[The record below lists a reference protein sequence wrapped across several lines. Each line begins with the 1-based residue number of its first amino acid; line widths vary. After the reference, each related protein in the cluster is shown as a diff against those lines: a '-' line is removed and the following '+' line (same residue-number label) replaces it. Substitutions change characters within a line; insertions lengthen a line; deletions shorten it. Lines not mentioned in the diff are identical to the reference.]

1 MICLSADNKKWLAL
15 AMVFNAVVSRLGVSA
30 SHAKKLITITH
41 YSLLITYLLLLSA
54 CGSSSSEEVTPQPDK
69 PKEKPVLKIYLF
81 APESP
86 IVTRASTGSVDA
98 SQAERAIH
106 TIDIWVFE
114 HESPNKKVS
123 YIHLDDVSF
132 SGQKEIAMELTDE
145 FANLPKKP
153 NVDIYVAANKESC
166 GLTSLNENTT
176 LAELKE
182 ICIGSSSF
190 GTTSLSLVNTV
201 PTEGLPMSGLLE
213 NQIISGIPPVYTA
226 MSQNVKLV
234 RAVSK
239 VRFIFSMSNANPPT
253 ISDLSISLKANMIP
267 KEEYLF
273 LEGVYPTY
281 KSRVKLTGENN
292 YESEASLVTINNP
305 VINKCADPASYAYT
319 SETGQ
324 AYEDK
329 MNAGITAT
337 HLSDFG
343 TFYFRES
350 DIKLEG
356 TISYTLGTAPNAT
369 NKSKTFTMGAAGDFT
384 RNHTWIVYGYFLG
397 SGDLKLNVV
406 DVKDWTS
413 GSEDPKVYNW

>member
-1 MICLSADNKKWLAL
+1 MKSEKRHIGWLLSSML
-15 AMVFNAVVSRLGVSA
+15 M
-30 SHAKKLITITH
+30 
-41 YSLLITYLLLLSA
+41 LLLLLTA
-54 CGSSSSEEVTPQPDK
+54 CSSSSTDDEAEK
-69 PKEKPVLKIYLF
+69 PKVKPVLKIYLF

-86 IVTRASTGSVDA
+86 IITRANTGSVDA
-98 SQAERAIH
+98 LEAEKEIH

-132 SGQKEIAMELTDE
+132 SGQKEIAMELTDK

-176 LAELKE
+176 LAQLKE
-182 ICIGSSSF
+182 TCIGSSSF
-190 GTTSLSLVNTV
+190 GTTSPVNTV
-201 PTEGLPMSGLLE
+201 PLEGLPMSGLLE

-253 ISDLSISLKANMIP
+253 ISNLSISLSANMIP

-292 YESEASLVTINNP
+292 YESEASLVTNNNT
-305 VINKCADPASYAYT
+305 VINKCDDPASYAYT

-350 DIKLEG
+350 DKKLEG

-397 SGDLKLNVV
+397 SGELKLNVV

>member
-1 MICLSADNKKWLAL
+1 MKSEKRHIGWWLSGIMMLLWL
-15 AMVFNAVVSRLGVSA
+15 
-30 SHAKKLITITH
+30 T
-41 YSLLITYLLLLSA
+41 A
-54 CGSSSSEEVTPQPDK
+54 CGSSSSDEVTPQPDK

-106 TIDIWVFE
+106 TIDVWVFE
-114 HESPNKKVS
+114 HESPNDKVS

-182 ICIGSSSF
+182 TCIGSSSF
-190 GTTSLSLVNTV
+190 GTASPVVSV
-201 PTEGLPMSGLLE
+201 PGTGLPMSGLLE
-213 NQIISGIPPVYTA
+213 NQVISGIPPVYTA

-253 ISDLSISLKANMIP
+253 ISNLSISLKDNMIP

-273 LEGVYPTY
+273 LEGVYPTH
-281 KSRVKLTGENN
+281 KSRVKLTGVDV
-292 YESEASLVTINNP
+292 YESEASLVTNNNT
-305 VINKCADPASYAYT
+305 VINQCDDPASYAYT

-329 MNAGITAT
+329 MNTGITDN

>member
-15 AMVFNAVVSRLGVSA
+15 AMVFNAVVSRLAVSA
-30 SHAKKLITITH
+30 SHAKKLITITQ
-41 YSLLITYLLLLSA
+41 YSLLITHLLLLSA
-54 CGSSSSEEVTPQPDK
+54 CGSSSSDEVTPQPDK

-98 SQAERAIH
+98 SQAEKAIY
-106 TIDIWVFE
+106 TIDVWVFK
-114 HESPNKKVS
+114 HESPNEKVS

-166 GLTSLNENTT
+166 GLTSLNEATT
-176 LAELKE
+176 LAQLKE
-182 ICIGSSSF
+182 TCIGSSSF
-190 GTTSLSLVNTV
+190 GTASPVVSV
-201 PTEGLPMSGLLE
+201 PGTGLPMSGLLE
-213 NQIISGIPPVYTA
+213 NQVISGIPPVYTA

-273 LEGVYPTY
+273 LGGVYPTY
-281 KSRVKLTGENN
+281 KSRVKLTGVDV
-292 YESEASLVTINNP
+292 YESEASLVTNNNTA
-305 VINKCADPASYAYT
+305 INKCDDPASYAYT

-356 TISYTLGTAPNAT
+356 TISYTLGTAPNTT

-397 SGDLKLNVV
+397 SGELILNSVK
-406 DVKDWTS
+406 VKDWTTD
-413 GSEDPKVYNW
+413 SENPEVYNW

>member
-1 MICLSADNKKWLAL
+1 L
-15 AMVFNAVVSRLGVSA
+15 
-30 SHAKKLITITH
+30 
-41 YSLLITYLLLLSA
+41 
-54 CGSSSSEEVTPQPDK
+54 
-69 PKEKPVLKIYLF
+69 
-81 APESP
+81 
-86 IVTRASTGSVDA
+86 TG
-98 SQAERAIH
+98 
-106 TIDIWVFE
+106 
-114 HESPNKKVS
+114 
-123 YIHLDDVSF
+123 
-132 SGQKEIAMELTDE
+132 
-145 FANLPKKP
+145 
-153 NVDIYVAANKESC
+153 
-166 GLTSLNENTT
+166 LNENTT

-182 ICIGSSSF
+182 TCIGSSSF
-190 GTTSLSLVNTV
+190 GTATPVSAV
-201 PTEGLPMSGLLE
+201 PSEGLPMSGLLE

-253 ISDLSISLKANMIP
+253 ISDLSISLKDNMIP

-273 LEGVYPTY
+273 LEGVYPTH
-281 KSRVKLTGENN
+281 KSRVKLTGVDD
-292 YESEASLVTINNP
+292 YESEASLVTNNNT
-305 VINKCADPASYAYT
+305 VINKCDDPASYAYT

-350 DIKLEG
+350 DKKLEG
-356 TISYTLGTAPNAT
+356 TISYTLGTAPNT
-369 NKSKTFTMGAAGDFT
+369 TPKSKTFTMGAAGDFT

>member
-1 MICLSADNKKWLAL
+1 MKSEKRHIGWWLSGI
-15 AMVFNAVVSRLGVSA
+15 MM
-30 SHAKKLITITH
+30 
-41 YSLLITYLLLLSA
+41 LLLLTA
-54 CGSSSSEEVTPQPDK
+54 CGSSSSDEVTPQPDK

-166 GLTSLNENTT
+166 GLISLNENTT
-176 LAELKE
+176 LAQLKE
-182 ICIGSSSF
+182 TSIGSSSF
-190 GTTSLSLVNTV
+190 GTTSLVNTV
-201 PTEGLPMSGLLE
+201 PPEGLPMSGLLE

-253 ISDLSISLKANMIP
+253 ISNLSISLKDNMIP

-273 LEGVYPTY
+273 LEGVYPTH
-281 KSRVKLTGENN
+281 KSRVKLTGEND
-292 YESEASLVTINNP
+292 YESEASLVTNTNNNT
-305 VINKCADPASYAYT
+305 VINKCDDPASYAYT

-350 DIKLEG
+350 DKKLEG
-356 TISYTLGTAPNAT
+356 TISYTLGTAPNT
-369 NKSKTFTMGAAGDFT
+369 TPKSKTFTMGAAGDFT

-397 SGDLKLNVV
+397 SGDLKLNEV
-406 DVKDWTS
+406 DIKDWTS

>member
-1 MICLSADNKKWLAL
+1 MKSEKRHIEQRFIGGIL
-15 AMVFNAVVSRLGVSA
+15 M
-30 SHAKKLITITH
+30 
-41 YSLLITYLLLLSA
+41 LLVLLSA
-54 CGSSSSEEVTPQPDK
+54 CGSSSSDEVTPQPDK

-123 YIHLDDVSF
+123 YIHLDDISF

-166 GLTSLNENTT
+166 ALAGLDENTT
-176 LAELKE
+176 LAQLKE
-182 ICIGSSSF
+182 TCIGSSSF
-190 GTTSLSLVNTV
+190 GTTSLVNTV

-213 NQIISGIPPVYTA
+213 NQVISGIPPVYTA

-253 ISDLSISLKANMIP
+253 ISNLSISLKDNMIP

-273 LEGVYPTY
+273 LEGVYPTH
-281 KSRVKLTGENN
+281 KSRVKLTGVDD
-292 YESEASLVTINNP
+292 YESEASLVTNNNT
-305 VINKCADPASYAYT
+305 VINQCDDPASYAYT

-350 DIKLEG
+350 DKKLEG
-356 TISYTLGTAPNAT
+356 TISYTLGTEPNT
-369 NKSKTFTMGAAGDFT
+369 TPKSKTFTMGAAGDFT

>member
-1 MICLSADNKKWLAL
+1 MKSEKRHIGWWLSGI
-15 AMVFNAVVSRLGVSA
+15 MM
-30 SHAKKLITITH
+30 
-41 YSLLITYLLLLSA
+41 LLVLLTA
-54 CGSSSSEEVTPQPDK
+54 CGSSSTEDAPQTPQPDK

-98 SQAERAIH
+98 SQAEKAIH

-114 HESPNKKVS
+114 HESPNEKVS

-132 SGQKEIAMELTDE
+132 SGQKEIAMELTAQ
-145 FANLPKKP
+145 FANKPKKP

-166 GLTSLNENTT
+166 GLTGLNENTT

-182 ICIGSSSF
+182 TCIGSSSF
-190 GTTSLSLVNTV
+190 GTASPVNTV
-201 PTEGLPMSGLLE
+201 HPEGLPMSGLLE

-239 VRFIFSMSNANPPT
+239 VRFIFSMSNANSPT
-253 ISDLSISLKANMIP
+253 ISNLSISLKDNMIP

-281 KSRVKLTGENN
+281 KSRVKLTGVDV
-292 YESEASLVTINNP
+292 YESEASLVTNNNTA
-305 VINKCADPASYAYT
+305 IKKCDDPASYAYT

-324 AYEDK
+324 AYENK
-329 MNAGITAT
+329 MNEGITAND
-337 HLSDFG
+337 LSDFG
-343 TFYFRES
+343 TFYLRES
-350 DIKLEG
+350 DKQLEG

-369 NKSKTFTMGAAGDFT
+369 NKSKTFSMAAAGDFT

>member
-1 MICLSADNKKWLAL
+1 MKSEKRHIGWWLSGI
-15 AMVFNAVVSRLGVSA
+15 MM
-30 SHAKKLITITH
+30 
-41 YSLLITYLLLLSA
+41 LLLLTA
-54 CGSSSSEEVTPQPDK
+54 CGSSSSDEVTPQPEK

-114 HESPNKKVS
+114 HESPNDKVS

-166 GLTSLNENTT
+166 GLTGLNENTT
-176 LAELKE
+176 LAQLKE
-182 ICIGSSSF
+182 TCIGSSSF
-190 GTTSLSLVNTV
+190 GTTSLVNTV

-213 NQIISGIPPVYTA
+213 NQVISGIPPVYTA

-273 LEGVYPTY
+273 LEGVYPTH
-281 KSRVKLTGENN
+281 KSRVKLTGVDD
-292 YESEASLVTINNP
+292 YESEASLVTNNNNNT
-305 VINKCADPASYAYT
+305 VINQCDDPASYAYT

-329 MNAGITAT
+329 MNAGITANK
-337 HLSDFG
+337 LSDFG
-343 TFYFRES
+343 TFYLRES
-350 DIKLEG
+350 DKKLEG
-356 TISYTLGTAPNAT
+356 TISYTLGNSTP
-369 NKSKTFTMGAAGDFT
+369 KSKTFTMGAAGDFT

-406 DVKDWTS
+406 DVKEWTS

>member
-1 MICLSADNKKWLAL
+1 MKSEKRHIEQRFIGGIL
-15 AMVFNAVVSRLGVSA
+15 M
-30 SHAKKLITITH
+30 
-41 YSLLITYLLLLSA
+41 LLVLLTA
-54 CGSSSSEEVTPQPDK
+54 CGSSSTEDAPQTPQTPQ
-69 PKEKPVLKIYLF
+69 EKPVLKIYLF

-98 SQAERAIH
+98 SQAEKAIC
-106 TIDIWVFE
+106 TIDVWVFE
-114 HESPNKKVS
+114 HESPNDKVS

-145 FANLPKKP
+145 FANKPKKP
-153 NVDIYVAANKESC
+153 NVDIYVAVNKESC
-166 GLTSLNENTT
+166 GLTATDLNENTT
-176 LAELKE
+176 LAQLKE
-182 ICIGSSSF
+182 TCIGSSSF
-190 GTTSLSLVNTV
+190 GTTSLVNTV

-253 ISDLSISLKANMIP
+253 ISNLSISLKANMIP

-273 LEGVYPTY
+273 LEGVYPTH
-281 KSRVKLTGENN
+281 KSRVKLTGVDD
-292 YESEASLVTINNP
+292 YESEASLVTNNNT
-305 VINKCADPASYAYT
+305 VINQCADPASYAYT

-329 MNAGITAT
+329 MNTGITDN

-350 DIKLEG
+350 DKKLEG
-356 TISYTLGTAPNAT
+356 TISYTLGTAPNT
-369 NKSKTFTMGAAGDFT
+369 MPKSKTFTMGAAGDFT

-397 SGDLKLNVV
+397 SGELILNNVK
-406 DVKDWTS
+406 VKDWTTD
-413 GSEDPKVYNW
+413 SENPEVYNW

>member
-1 MICLSADNKKWLAL
+1 MKSEKRHIGWWLSGI
-15 AMVFNAVVSRLGVSA
+15 MM
-30 SHAKKLITITH
+30 
-41 YSLLITYLLLLSA
+41 LLLLTA
-54 CGSSSSEEVTPQPDK
+54 CGSSSSDEVTPQPDK

-166 GLTSLNENTT
+166 GLISLNENTT
-176 LAELKE
+176 LAQLKE
-182 ICIGSSSF
+182 TSIGSSSF
-190 GTTSLSLVNTV
+190 GTTSLVNTV
-201 PTEGLPMSGLLE
+201 PPEGLPMSGLLE

-253 ISDLSISLKANMIP
+253 INNLSISLKDNMIP

-281 KSRVKLTGENN
+281 KSRVKLTGVDD
-292 YESEASLVTINNP
+292 YESEASLVTNTNNNT
-305 VINKCADPASYAYT
+305 VINKCDDPASYAYT

-356 TISYTLGTAPNAT
+356 TISYTLGTAPNAK
-369 NKSKTFTMGAAGDFT
+369 NNSKTFTMGAAGDFT

>member
-1 MICLSADNKKWLAL
+1 MKSEKRHIEQRFIGGIL
-15 AMVFNAVVSRLGVSA
+15 M
-30 SHAKKLITITH
+30 
-41 YSLLITYLLLLSA
+41 LLVLLTA
-54 CGSSSSEEVTPQPDK
+54 CGSSSTEDAPQTPQTPQ
-69 PKEKPVLKIYLF
+69 EKPVLKIYLF

-114 HESPNKKVS
+114 HESPNDKVS

-166 GLTSLNENTT
+166 GLDAGEHALGENTT
-176 LAELKE
+176 LAQLKE
-182 ICIGSSSF
+182 AYIGSPYF
-190 GTTSLSLVNTV
+190 GVNPLQSTV
-201 PTEGLPMSGLLE
+201 PGTGLPMSGLLE

-239 VRFIFSMSNANPPT
+239 VRFIFSKSNANPPT
-253 ISDLSISLKANMIP
+253 ISNLSISLNANMIP

-281 KSRVKLTGENN
+281 KSHVKLTGGDDYEVAGTLVEN
-292 YESEASLVTINNP
+292 STP
-305 VINKCADPASYAYT
+305 VINSCVNPAGYAYT

-324 AYEDK
+324 EYENK
-329 MNAGITAT
+329 MNGGITASD
-337 HLSDFG
+337 LSDFG

-350 DIKLEG
+350 DKKLEG
-356 TISYTLGTAPNAT
+356 TVSYTIGTSPST
-369 NKSKTFTMGAAGDFT
+369 TDKSKTFTMAGAGDFT

-406 DVKDWTS
+406 DVKEWTS

>member
-1 MICLSADNKKWLAL
+1 M
-15 AMVFNAVVSRLGVSA
+15 
-30 SHAKKLITITH
+30 
-41 YSLLITYLLLLSA
+41 LLVLLTA
-54 CGSSSSEEVTPQPDK
+54 CGSSSTEDAPQTPQPEK

-176 LAELKE
+176 LAQLKE
-182 ICIGSSSF
+182 TCIGSSSF
-190 GTTSLSLVNTV
+190 GTTSLMNTV

-213 NQIISGIPPVYTA
+213 NQVISGIPPVYTA

-239 VRFIFSMSNANPPT
+239 VRFIFSKSNANPPT
-253 ISDLSISLKANMIP
+253 ISDLSISLKDNMIP

-273 LEGVYPTY
+273 LEGVYPTH
-281 KSRVKLTGENN
+281 KCRVKLTGSDG
-292 YESEASLVTINNP
+292 YEAEASLVTNNNT
-305 VINKCADPASYAYT
+305 VINQCDDPASYAYT

-329 MNAGITAT
+329 MNAGITAN

-343 TFYFRES
+343 TFYLRES
-350 DIKLEG
+350 DKKLEG
-356 TISYTLGTAPNAT
+356 TISYTLGNSTP
-369 NKSKTFTMGAAGDFT
+369 KSKTFTMGAAGDFT

>member
-15 AMVFNAVVSRLGVSA
+15 AMVFNAVVSRLAVSA
-30 SHAKKLITITH
+30 SHAKKLIAITQ
-41 YSLLITYLLLLSA
+41 YSLLITHLLLLSA
-54 CGSSSSEEVTPQPDK
+54 CGSSSSDEVTPQPDK

-98 SQAERAIH
+98 SQAEKAIY
-106 TIDIWVFE
+106 TIDVWVFK
-114 HESPNKKVS
+114 HESPNEKVS

-166 GLTSLNENTT
+166 GLTSLNEATT
-176 LAELKE
+176 LAQLKE
-182 ICIGSSSF
+182 TCIGSSSF
-190 GTTSLSLVNTV
+190 GTTTLVNTV
-201 PTEGLPMSGLLE
+201 PTKGLPMSGLLE
-213 NQIISGIPPVYTA
+213 NQVISGIPPVYTA

-273 LEGVYPTY
+273 LEGVYPTH
-281 KSRVKLTGENN
+281 KSRVKLTGLDD
-292 YESEASLVTINNP
+292 YESEASLVTNNNT

-350 DIKLEG
+350 DNKLEG
-356 TISYTLGTAPNAT
+356 TISYTLGTAPNT
-369 NKSKTFTMGAAGDFT
+369 TPKSKTFTMGAAGDFT

-397 SGDLKLNVV
+397 SGELILNSVK
-406 DVKDWTS
+406 VKDWTTD
-413 GSEDPKVYNW
+413 SENPEVYNW

>member
-1 MICLSADNKKWLAL
+1 MKSEKRHIEQRFIGGIL
-15 AMVFNAVVSRLGVSA
+15 M
-30 SHAKKLITITH
+30 
-41 YSLLITYLLLLSA
+41 LLVLLTA
-54 CGSSSSEEVTPQPDK
+54 CGSSSTEDAPQTPQTPQT
-69 PKEKPVLKIYLF
+69 PQEKPVLKIYLF

-114 HESPNKKVS
+114 HESPNDKVS

-132 SGQKEIAMELTDE
+132 SGQKEIAMELTDK

-166 GLTSLNENTT
+166 ALTGLDENTT
-176 LAELKE
+176 LAQLKE
-182 ICIGSSSF
+182 TCIGSSSF
-190 GTTSLSLVNTV
+190 GTTSLVNTV

-213 NQIISGIPPVYTA
+213 NQVISGIPPVYTA
-226 MSQNVKLV
+226 MAQNVKLV

-253 ISDLSISLKANMIP
+253 ISDLSISLKDNMIP

-273 LEGVYPTY
+273 LEGVYPTH
-281 KSRVKLTGENN
+281 KSRVKLTGEND
-292 YESEASLVTINNP
+292 YESEEASLVTKTNNNI
-305 VINKCADPASYAYT
+305 VINQCDDPASYAYT

-329 MNAGITAT
+329 MNAGITANK
-337 HLSDFG
+337 LSDFG

-350 DIKLEG
+350 DKKLEG
-356 TISYTLGTAPNAT
+356 TISYTLGNSTP
-369 NKSKTFTMGAAGDFT
+369 KSKTFTMGAAGDFT

-406 DVKDWTS
+406 DVKEWTS